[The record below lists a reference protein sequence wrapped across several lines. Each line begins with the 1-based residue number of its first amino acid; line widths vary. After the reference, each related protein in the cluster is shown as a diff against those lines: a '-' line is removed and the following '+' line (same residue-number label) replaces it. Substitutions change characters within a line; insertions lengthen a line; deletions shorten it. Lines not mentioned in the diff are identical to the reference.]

1 MKLSIVKRIIS
12 GTVSAVMIAASV
24 PLSST
29 AAETK
34 IDLGSVTG
42 GTVGGGWG
50 GNGGMNWGGN
60 DGGMDWSGFAG
71 GFNGGGANI
80 GSDAGSGGNAKSG
93 LNAQIKGDMPT
104 TVPSGVEKSSQCKVE
119 KKNYMCKY
127 TGKQKTCNVILPPN
141 YDPNK
146 KYPVMFI
153 LHGIMGSENDMVSGM
168 GVQELMTGLMT
179 SGKAEEFIAV
189 TPNMFTSKTMSGPSG
204 INQQTCA
211 EYDNF
216 LYDVTES
223 LLPFIKENY
232 SVKEGRE
239 NTAITGFSMGGR
251 EAIYCG
257 LMRPDVFGYVG
268 GACPAPG
275 ITPGTDSFMSHP
287 GCMQESEMKFRDVGP
302 EPEVFMITGGTNDSV
317 VGTFPS
323 QYSSI
328 LTKNGVEHVYQSIP
342 GGGHGAESVKPHLYT
357 FMRYAFKGDESSTE
371 TTTTTTSATT
381 TTTTTTKPVTTT
393 TTTVTTIKQLDPK
406 EELDSKVTKW
416 GDANCDGNI
425 DMGDAV
431 AIMQALANPNKYKL
445 SDQGAANADV
455 YDAGSGVTANDA
467 NTIQKYLLG
476 LIKSLPES
484 YSSNL
489 STSTTTTT
497 TTTSELPE
505 TVTTTTTA
513 PVSGGSI
520 NEKFDSGVG
529 DWTGRGGASVAASD
543 TAYYGASGKSLFV
556 TDRSSEWNGAAINLG
571 SEFKAGQTYS
581 VSLGALQLSGSDAT
595 IQISLQHSDG
605 STTSYTSIAK
615 ETCKS
620 GEWTKIENTS
630 FTIPDNA
637 EDMVLYVE
645 TVESSGDLMD
655 FYIDDV
661 LVAAEGTKSSVT
673 TGGAGLVP
681 EIIIPEKPDIDTAKW
696 DSYQET
702 ASAQYIDFYKSS
714 IKHFG
719 NTYRLDS
726 KLAAAEA
733 GSPLTIAY
741 LGGSITEGK
750 NYTSPFSNYVKSTF
764 AKGSFK
770 EINAGLSGTSSVVG
784 LVRSEQEIVSQK
796 ADIIFLEFSVNDHE
810 DIMYKKCFE
819 SCIKKFLD
827 MPNEPAVIVL
837 ITRAQGGFSSQSQ
850 MYPIGKNFDIPVI
863 SMDDALTKAFNS
875 GFLKTGDYYSD
886 EYHPH
891 QKGGQL
897 IADCLAY
904 YFRQAMKSEN
914 LSASY
919 ELPTKAVYGM
929 EYADC
934 VNVNPKDLTNFNA
947 GSWSAGSGY
956 NGSKSLNYSYTL
968 NGGSPMTFKTTGKGL
983 IIVFKANSNGMGSIN
998 VTVNGKTTKV
1008 NGNKQYTWGGPDAEL
1023 GYYQDTT
1030 GELDVSISGSGSF
1043 TIWGIGLIK

>member
-1 MKLSIVKRIIS
+1 MEISRMKKIIS
-12 GTVSAVMIAASV
+12 GTVSAMMIAASV
-24 PLSST
+24 PFSVS
-29 AAETK
+29 AANVSN
-34 IDLGSVTG
+34 DLGSSK
-42 GTVGGGWG
+42 VGGGWG
-50 GNGGMNWGGN
+50 N
-60 DGGMDWSGFAG
+60 GGMDWSGFAG

-80 GSDAGSGGNAKSG
+80 GSDAGSGGNAQSG
-93 LNAQIKGDMPT
+93 LNAEIKNDMPT
-104 TVPSGVEKSSQCKVE
+104 TVPNGAEKSSQCKVE
-119 KKNYMCKY
+119 NKTYTCKF
-127 TGKQKTCNVILPPN
+127 TGKQKKCNVILPPN
-141 YDPNK
+141 YSSSK
-146 KYPVMFI
+146 KYNVMYV
-153 LHGIMGSENDMVSGM
+153 LHGIMGSENDMVNGM
-168 GVQELMTGLMT
+168 GVQELMTGLMS
-179 SGKAEEFIAV
+179 SGQAEEFIVV

-216 LYDVTES
+216 LYDISDS
-223 LLPFIKENY
+223 LIPFIEENY
-232 SVKEGRE
+232 SVKSGRE
-239 NTAITGFSMGGR
+239 YRAITGFSMGGR

-257 LMRPDVFGYVG
+257 LMRPDLFAYVG

-275 ITPGTDSFMSHP
+275 ITPGSDMYMQHP

-302 EPEVFMITGGTNDSV
+302 EPYVFMITGGTNDGT
-317 VGTFPS
+317 VGTFPK
-323 QYSSI
+323 QYSDI
-328 LTKNGVEHVYQSIP
+328 LTRNGVNHVYQSIP
-342 GGGHGAESVKPHLYT
+342 GGGHGADSVKPHLYT
-357 FMRYAFKGDESSTE
+357 FMRYAFKASEPAE
-371 TTTTTTSATT
+371 VTT
-381 TTTTTTKPVTTT
+381 TTTTTAATTT
-393 TTTVTTIKQLDPK
+393 TTSVTTVKQVDPK
-406 EELDSKVTKW
+406 EELNSKVTKW
-416 GDANCDGNI
+416 GDVNCDGLV
-425 DMGDAV
+425 DMSDAV
-431 AIMQALANPNKYKL
+431 AIMQAIVNPNKYQL
-445 SDQGAANADV
+445 SPQSKYNADV
-455 YDAGSGVTANDA
+455 YEAGSGVTTNDA
-467 NTIQKYLLG
+467 TIIQKYLLG
-476 LIKSLPES
+476 LISSLPAS
-484 YSSNL
+484 YSPNL
-489 STSTTTTT
+489 SASTTTEATT
-497 TTTSELPE
+497 TEAITTTSVAAGAL
-505 TVTTTTTA
+505 
-513 PVSGGSI
+513 
-520 NEKFDSGVG
+520 KFDFNSGAG
-529 DWTGRGGASVAASD
+529 DWTGRGAASVAASSD
-543 TAYYGASGKSLFV
+543 AYYGASGQSLYI
-556 TDRSSEWNGAAINLG
+556 TDRNSEWHGAAVNLD
-571 SEFKAGQTYS
+571 SNFKAGQTYS
-581 VSLGALQLSGSDAT
+581 VSLAALQLSGRDAT
-595 IQISLQHSDG
+595 IQISLQHSNG
-605 STTSYTSIAK
+605 SGTSYTSIAK
-615 ETCKS
+615 ATCKS

-637 EDMVLYVE
+637 SDMVLYVE
-645 TVESSGDLMD
+645 TVESSGDLMN

-661 LVAAEGTKSSVT
+661 LVAAEGTQSSVV
-673 TGGAGLVP
+673 TGGEGKVP
-681 EIIIPEKPDIDTAKW
+681 EIIIPDKPDIDTTKW
-696 DSYQET
+696 DNYQET
-702 ASAQYIDFYKSS
+702 ASSQYIDFYKSS

-733 GSPLTIAY
+733 GQPLTIAY

-750 NYTSPFSNYVKSTF
+750 NYTSPFSSYVKSTF

-784 LVRSEQEIVSQK
+784 LVRSEQEIVSQN

-875 GFLKTGDYYSD
+875 GFLKTSVYYSD

-919 ELPTKAVYGM
+919 ELPSKAVYGM

-956 NGSKSLNYSYTL
+956 NSSRSLNYSYNL

-983 IIVFKANSNGMGSIN
+983 IIVFKANSSGMGSIN

-1030 GELDVSISGSGSF
+1030 GELDVSITGSGSF
-1043 TIWGIGLIK
+1043 TIWGMGLIK

>member
-1 MKLSIVKRIIS
+1 MEINTLKKVIS
-12 GTVSAVMIAASV
+12 GTVSAMMIAASV
-24 PLSST
+24 PFSAS
-29 AAETK
+29 AAVGN
-34 IDLGSVTG
+34 IDLGSISG
-42 GTVGGGWG
+42 GKVEGGFG
-50 GNGGMNWGGN
+50 GFGGGMNWGGN
-60 DGGMDWSGFAG
+60 GGGQDWSGFAG

-80 GSDAGSGGNAKSG
+80 GSDAGSGGNAQSG
-93 LNAQIKGDMPT
+93 LNAKIKGDMPT
-104 TVPSGVEKSSQCKVE
+104 TVPSGAEKSSQCKVE

-141 YDPNK
+141 YNSSK
-146 KYPVMFI
+146 KYPVMFV

-168 GVQELMTGLMT
+168 GVQELMTGLMS
-179 SGKAEEFIAV
+179 SGQAEEFIVV

-257 LMRPDVFGYVG
+257 IMRPDVFGYVG

-287 GCMQESEMKFRDVGP
+287 GCMQESEFKFRNVGP

-357 FMRYAFKGDESSTE
+357 FMRYAFKADESS
-371 TTTTTTSATT
+371 SAVVTT
-381 TTTTTTKPVTTT
+381 TTTTTTTAKPTTAATTT
-393 TTTVTTIKQLDPK
+393 TTAKAADPK
-406 EELDSKVTKW
+406 EELNSKVSRW
-416 GDANCDGNI
+416 GDANCDGGI
-425 DMGDAV
+425 DMSDAV
-431 AIMQALANPNKYKL
+431 AIMQSLANPNKYQL
-445 SDQGAANADV
+445 SNQGKFNADV
-455 YDAGSGVTANDA
+455 YEAGSGITTNDA
-467 NTIQKYLLG
+467 FVIQKYLLG

-484 YSSNL
+484 YSDNIN
-489 STSTTTTT
+489 TT
-497 TTTSELPE
+497 PV
-505 TVTTTTTA
+505 VTTTTTEAPAVVTTTTAA

-520 NEKFDSGVG
+520 NDNFDSGIG
-529 DWTGRGGASVAASD
+529 DWSGRGAASVAASGD
-543 TAYYGASGKSLFV
+543 AYYGTSGKSLII
-556 TDRSSEWNGAAINLG
+556 TDRTAEWNGAAIKLG
-571 SEFKAGQTYS
+571 SDFKAGQTYS
-581 VSLGALQLSGSDAT
+581 ISLGALQLSGSSAD
-595 IQISLQHSDG
+595 IQVSLQHSDG

-615 ETCKS
+615 ATCES
-620 GEWTKIENTS
+620 GVWTKIENTS
-630 FTIPDNA
+630 FTIPESA
-637 EDMVLYVE
+637 SDMVLYVE

-655 FYIDDV
+655 FYIDNV
-661 LVAAEGTKSSVT
+661 LVAAEGTKSSVV
-673 TGGAGLVP
+673 TGGESKVP
-681 EIIIPEKPDIDTAKW
+681 EVVVPPTPTVDTTKW
-696 DSYQET
+696 DNYQET

-719 NTYRLDS
+719 NTYRLTQ
-726 KLAAAEA
+726 KLAAAES
-733 GSPLTIAY
+733 GQSLTMAY

-914 LSASY
+914 LSSSY
-919 ELPTKAVYGM
+919 SLPSKAVYGM
-929 EYADC
+929 EYANC
-934 VNVNPKDLTNFNA
+934 VNVNPKDLDGFSA
-947 GSWSAGSGY
+947 GSWTSGSGY

-968 NGGSPMTFKTTGKGL
+968 NGGNPMKFKTRGKGL

-1030 GELDVSISGSGSF
+1030 GDLDVSISGSGSF
-1043 TIWGIGLIK
+1043 TIWGMGLIK

>member
-1 MKLSIVKRIIS
+1 MEINTLKKVIS
-12 GTVSAVMIAASV
+12 GTVSAMMIAASV
-24 PLSST
+24 PFSAS
-29 AAETK
+29 AAVGN
-34 IDLGSVTG
+34 IDLGSISG
-42 GTVGGGWG
+42 GKVEGGFG
-50 GNGGMNWGGN
+50 GFGGGMNWGGN
-60 DGGMDWSGFAG
+60 GGGQDWSGFAG

-80 GSDAGSGGNAKSG
+80 GSDAGSGGNAQSG
-93 LNAQIKGDMPT
+93 LNAKIKGDMPT
-104 TVPSGVEKSSQCKVE
+104 TVPSGAEKSSQCKVE

-141 YDPNK
+141 YNSSK
-146 KYPVMFI
+146 KYPVMFV

-179 SGKAEEFIAV
+179 SGQAEEFIVV
-189 TPNMFTSKTMSGPSG
+189 TPNMFTSKTMNSPSG

-257 LMRPDVFGYVG
+257 IMRPDVFGYVG

-275 ITPGTDSFMSHP
+275 ITPGTDSFMTHP
-287 GCMQESEMKFRDVGP
+287 GCMQESEFKFRNVGP

-357 FMRYAFKGDESSTE
+357 FMRYAFKADESS
-371 TTTTTTSATT
+371 SAVVTT
-381 TTTTTTKPVTTT
+381 TTTTTTTAKPTTAATTT
-393 TTTVTTIKQLDPK
+393 TTAKAADPK
-406 EELDSKVTKW
+406 EELNSKVSRW
-416 GDANCDGNI
+416 GDANCDGGI
-425 DMGDAV
+425 DMSDAV
-431 AIMQALANPNKYKL
+431 AIMQSLANPNKYQL
-445 SDQGAANADV
+445 SNQGKFNADV
-455 YDAGSGVTANDA
+455 YEAGSGITTNDA
-467 NTIQKYLLG
+467 FVIQKYLLG

-484 YSSNL
+484 YSDNIN
-489 STSTTTTT
+489 TT
-497 TTTSELPE
+497 PV
-505 TVTTTTTA
+505 VTTTTTEAPAVVTTTTAA

-520 NEKFDSGVG
+520 NDNFDSGIG
-529 DWTGRGGASVAASD
+529 DWSGRGAASVAASGD
-543 TAYYGASGKSLFV
+543 AYYGTSGKSLII
-556 TDRSSEWNGAAINLG
+556 TDRTAEWNGAAIKLG
-571 SEFKAGQTYS
+571 SDFKAGQTYS
-581 VSLGALQLSGSDAT
+581 ISLGALQLSGSSAD
-595 IQISLQHSDG
+595 IQVSLQHSDG

-615 ETCKS
+615 ATCES
-620 GEWTKIENTS
+620 GVWTKIENTS
-630 FTIPDNA
+630 FTIPESA
-637 EDMVLYVE
+637 SDMVLYVE

-655 FYIDDV
+655 FYIDNV
-661 LVAAEGTKSSVT
+661 LVAAEGTKSSVV
-673 TGGAGLVP
+673 TGGESKVP
-681 EIIIPEKPDIDTAKW
+681 EVVVPPTPTVDTTKW
-696 DSYQET
+696 DNYQET

-719 NTYRLDS
+719 NTYRLTQ
-726 KLAAAEA
+726 KLAAAES
-733 GSPLTIAY
+733 GQSLTMAY

-897 IADCLAY
+897 IADCLSY
-904 YFRQAMKSEN
+904 YFRQAMKSEHA
-914 LSASY
+914 SASY
-919 ELPTKAVYGM
+919 TLPSKAVYGM

-934 VNVNPKDLTNFNA
+934 VNVNPKDLDGFSA
-947 GSWSAGSGY
+947 GSWTSGSGY

-968 NGGSPMTFKTTGKGL
+968 NGGNPMKFKTTGKGI

-1030 GELDVSISGSGSF
+1030 GDLDVSISGSGSF
-1043 TIWGIGLIK
+1043 TIWGMGLIK

>member
-1 MKLSIVKRIIS
+1 MKKVVS
-12 GTVSAVMIAASV
+12 GTVSALMIAASV
-24 PLSST
+24 PFPST
-29 AAETK
+29 AA
-34 IDLGSVTG
+34 DVNNLGSVTNG
-42 GTVGGGWG
+42 VVGGGFGDWG
-50 GNGGMNWGGN
+50 GGMNWGGN
-60 DGGMDWSGFAG
+60 NGGGMDWSGFAG
-71 GFNGGGANI
+71 GFDNSGANI
-80 GSDAGSGGNAKSG
+80 GSDAGSGGNATSG
-93 LNAQIKGDMPT
+93 LNAKIKNDMPT
-104 TVPSGVEKSSQCKVE
+104 TVPNGAEAKSQCKVE
-119 KKNYMCKY
+119 NKTYTCKF
-127 TGKQKTCNVILPPN
+127 TGKQKKCNVILPPN
-141 YDPNK
+141 YDSSK
-146 KYPVMFI
+146 KYPVMFV
-153 LHGIMGSENDMVSGM
+153 LHGIMGSENDMVNGM

-179 SGKAEEFIAV
+179 SGKAEEFIVV

-216 LYDVTES
+216 LYDVTDS

-275 ITPGTDSFMSHP
+275 ITPGSDMYMQHP

-357 FMRYAFKGDESSTE
+357 FFRYVFKSDESSVV
-371 TTTTTTSATT
+371 TTTTTATTATTTTTTVAATSATT
-381 TTTTTTKPVTTT
+381 TTAVD
-393 TTTVTTIKQLDPK
+393 IKAVL
-406 EELDSKVTKW
+406 EANVTKW
-416 GDANCDGNI
+416 GDANNDGGV
-425 DMGDAV
+425 DMSDV
-431 AIMQALANPNKYKL
+431 VLIMQSLANPNKYRL
-445 SDQGAANADV
+445 DSPGFYNADV
-455 YDAGSGVTANDA
+455 SEAGGGITSNDA
-467 NTIQKYLLG
+467 LVIQKFLLG
-476 LIKSLPES
+476 TITKLPES
-484 YSSNL
+484 YASNIPDGGYDV
-489 STSTTTTT
+489 TTTKATTTTVNDV
-497 TTTSELPE
+497 
-505 TVTTTTTA
+505 VTTTTTA
-513 PVSGGSI
+513 PVAGASLKE
-520 NEKFDSGVG
+520 NFDTGVG
-529 DWTGRGGASVAASD
+529 DWTGRGGASVAVSD
-543 TAYYGASGKSLFV
+543 NAYYGASGKSLLV

-571 SEFKAGQTYS
+571 SDFKAGQTYS
-581 VSLGALQLSGSDAT
+581 VSLAALQLSGSDAT
-595 IQISLQHSDG
+595 IQISLQQGGNGGG
-605 STTSYTSIAK
+605 SAVYTSIAK
-615 ETCKS
+615 ASCKS

-630 FTIPDNA
+630 FTIPDNTG
-637 EDMVLYVE
+637 DMVLYVE
-645 TVESSGDLMD
+645 TIESSGDLMD

-661 LVAAEGTKSSVT
+661 LVAAEGTQSPVV
-673 TGGAGLVP
+673 TGGEGKVP
-681 EIIIPEKPDIDTAKW
+681 EIIIPDKPDIDTSKW
-696 DSYQET
+696 DNYQET

-733 GSPLTIAY
+733 GQPLTIAY

-750 NYTSPFSNYVKSTF
+750 NYTSPFSNYVRSTF

-875 GFLKTGDYYSD
+875 GFLKTSDYYSD

-904 YFRQAMKSEN
+904 YFRQAMKSEH

-934 VNVNPKDLTNFNA
+934 VNVNPKDLDGFNA
-947 GSWSAGSGY
+947 GSWTSGSGY
-956 NGSKSLNYSYTL
+956 NSSKSLNYSYNL
-968 NGGSPMTFKTTGKGL
+968 NGGNPMKFKTTGKGL
-983 IIVFKANSNGMGSIN
+983 IIVFKANSSGMGSIN

-1023 GYYQDTT
+1023 GYYQETS
-1030 GELDVSISGSGSF
+1030 GELDVSITGSGSF

>member
-1 MKLSIVKRIIS
+1 MKLSKVKRIIS
-12 GTVSAVMIAASV
+12 GTVSALMIAASV

-34 IDLGSVTG
+34 IDLGSVNG

-60 DGGMDWSGFAG
+60 GGGMDWSGFAG

-80 GSDAGSGGNAKSG
+80 GTDAGSGGNAKSG

-119 KKNYMCKY
+119 KKTYMCKY

-232 SVKEGRE
+232 SIKEGRE

-257 LMRPDVFGYVG
+257 IMRPDVFGYVG

-287 GCMQESEMKFRDVGP
+287 GCMQESEFKFRNVGP

-445 SDQGAANADV
+445 SEQGAANADV

-520 NEKFDSGVG
+520 NENFDSGVG

-556 TDRSSEWNGAAINLG
+556 TDRSSEWNGAAITLG

-615 ETCKS
+615 ATCKS

-637 EDMVLYVE
+637 GDMVLYVE

-681 EIIIPEKPDIDTAKW
+681 EIIIPEKPDIDTSKW

-702 ASAQYIDFYKSS
+702 ASSQYIDFYKSS

-875 GFLKTGDYYSD
+875 GFLKTGDYFSD

-934 VNVNPKDLTNFNA
+934 VNVNPKDLDNFNA
-947 GSWSAGSGY
+947 GSWTSGSGY

-968 NGGSPMTFKTTGKGL
+968 NGGNPMKFKTTGKGL
-983 IIVFKANSNGMGSIN
+983 IIVFKANSSGMGSIN

-1030 GELDVSISGSGSF
+1030 GELDVSITGSGSF

>member
-1 MKLSIVKRIIS
+1 MEINTLKKVIS
-12 GTVSAVMIAASV
+12 GTVSAMMIAASV
-24 PLSST
+24 PFSAS
-29 AAETK
+29 AAVGN
-34 IDLGSVTG
+34 IDLGSISG
-42 GTVGGGWG
+42 GKVEGGFG
-50 GNGGMNWGGN
+50 GFGGGMNWGGN
-60 DGGMDWSGFAG
+60 GGGQDWSGFAG

-80 GSDAGSGGNAKSG
+80 GSDAGSGGNAQSG
-93 LNAQIKGDMPT
+93 LNAKIKGDMPT
-104 TVPSGVEKSSQCKVE
+104 TVPSGAEKSSQCKVE

-141 YDPNK
+141 YNSSK
-146 KYPVMFI
+146 KYPVMFV

-168 GVQELMTGLMT
+168 GVQELMTGLMS
-179 SGKAEEFIAV
+179 SGQAEEFIVV

-257 LMRPDVFGYVG
+257 IMRPDVFGYVG

-287 GCMQESEMKFRDVGP
+287 GCMQESEFKFRNVGP

-357 FMRYAFKGDESSTE
+357 FMRYAFKADESS
-371 TTTTTTSATT
+371 SAVVTT
-381 TTTTTTKPVTTT
+381 TTTTTTTAKPTTAATTT
-393 TTTVTTIKQLDPK
+393 TTAKAADPK
-406 EELDSKVTKW
+406 EELNSKVSRW
-416 GDANCDGNI
+416 GDANCDGGI
-425 DMGDAV
+425 DMSDAV
-431 AIMQALANPNKYKL
+431 AIMQSLANPNKYQL
-445 SDQGAANADV
+445 SNQGKFNADV
-455 YDAGSGVTANDA
+455 YEAGSGITTNDA
-467 NTIQKYLLG
+467 FVIQKYLLG

-484 YSSNL
+484 YSDNIN
-489 STSTTTTT
+489 TT
-497 TTTSELPE
+497 PV
-505 TVTTTTTA
+505 VTTTTTEAPAVVTTTTAA

-520 NEKFDSGVG
+520 NDNFDSGIG
-529 DWTGRGGASVAASD
+529 DWSGRGAASVAASGD
-543 TAYYGASGKSLFV
+543 AYYGTSGKSLII
-556 TDRSSEWNGAAINLG
+556 TDRTAEWNGAAIKLG
-571 SEFKAGQTYS
+571 SDFKAGQTYS
-581 VSLGALQLSGSDAT
+581 ISLGALQLSGSSAD
-595 IQISLQHSDG
+595 IQVSLQHSDG

-615 ETCKS
+615 ATCES
-620 GEWTKIENTS
+620 GVWTKIENTS
-630 FTIPDNA
+630 FTIPESA
-637 EDMVLYVE
+637 SDMVLYVE

-655 FYIDDV
+655 FYIDNV
-661 LVAAEGTKSSVT
+661 LVAAEGTKSSVV
-673 TGGAGLVP
+673 TGGESKVP
-681 EIIIPEKPDIDTAKW
+681 EVVVPPTPTVDTTKW
-696 DSYQET
+696 DNYQET

-719 NTYRLDS
+719 NTYRLTQ
-726 KLAAAEA
+726 KLAAAES
-733 GSPLTIAY
+733 GQSLTMAY

-897 IADCLAY
+897 IADCLSY
-904 YFRQAMKSEN
+904 YFRQAMKSEHA
-914 LSASY
+914 SASY
-919 ELPTKAVYGM
+919 TLPSKAVYGM

-934 VNVNPKDLTNFNA
+934 VNVNPKDLDGFSA
-947 GSWSAGSGY
+947 GSWTSGSGY

-968 NGGSPMTFKTTGKGL
+968 NGGNPMKFKTTGKGI

-1030 GELDVSISGSGSF
+1030 GDLDVSISGSGSF
-1043 TIWGIGLIK
+1043 TIWGMGLIK

>member
-1 MKLSIVKRIIS
+1 MKSSRVKKIIS
-12 GTVSAVMIAASV
+12 GTVSAMMIAASI
-24 PLSST
+24 PFSSS
-29 AAETK
+29 AAVGN
-34 IDLGSVTG
+34 IDTGSVTG
-42 GTVGGGWG
+42 GNVGGGFGGWG
-50 GNGGMNWGGN
+50 GNG
-60 DGGMDWSGFAG
+60 GGMDWSGFAG
-71 GFNGGGANI
+71 GFNDTNNTIGA
-80 GSDAGSGGNAKSG
+80 DAGSGGNAKSG
-93 LNAQIKGDMPT
+93 LNAEIKNDMPT
-104 TVPSGVEKSSQCKVE
+104 TVPNGAEQTSKCKVE
-119 KKNYMCKY
+119 KKTYMCKF

-141 YDPNK
+141 YDSSK
-146 KYPVMFI
+146 KYPVMFV
-153 LHGIMGSENDMVSGM
+153 LHGIMGSENDMVNGM
-168 GVQELMTGLMT
+168 GVQELMTGLMS
-179 SGKAEEFIAV
+179 SGKAEEFIVV

-216 LYDVTES
+216 LYDVTDS

-232 SVKEGRE
+232 PIKEGRE

-275 ITPGTDSFMSHP
+275 ITPGSDMYMQHP

-302 EPEVFMITGGTNDSV
+302 EPAVFMITGGTNDTV

-342 GGGHGAESVKPHLYT
+342 GGGHGADSVKPHLYT
-357 FMRYAFKGDESSTE
+357 FFRYVFKGNESQTV
-371 TTTTTTSATT
+371 TTTTTATT
-381 TTTTTTKPVTTT
+381 TTTTTTTAAPVVTTT
-393 TTTVTTIKQLDPK
+393 VDIKAAL
-406 EELDSKVTKW
+406 EAKVSKW
-416 GDANCDGNI
+416 GDANNDGDV
-425 DMGDAV
+425 DMSDV
-431 AIMQALANPNKYKL
+431 VLIMQSLANPNKYKL
-445 SDQGAANADV
+445 GDPGIYNADV
-455 YDAGSGVTANDA
+455 SEAGGGITSNDA
-467 NTIQKYLLG
+467 LAIQKFLLG
-476 LIKSLPES
+476 TVPRLPES
-484 YSSNL
+484 YSSNA
-489 STSTTTTT
+489 SVGTT
-497 TTTSELPE
+497 PAQ
-505 TVTTTTTA
+505 TTTTTA
-513 PVSGGSI
+513 PVVTATTTAPPAASTLI
-520 NEKFDSGVG
+520 KENFDSGVG

-543 TAYYGASGKSLFV
+543 TAYYGTSGKSLFV
-556 TDRSSEWNGAAINLG
+556 SDRSAEWNGAAIALG
-571 SEFKAGQTYS
+571 SDFKAGQTYS

-595 IQISLQHSDG
+595 IQISLQQGGNGGG
-605 STTSYTSIAK
+605 SAVYTSIAK
-615 ETCKS
+615 ASCKS

-630 FTIPDNA
+630 FTVPDNA
-637 EDMVLYVE
+637 GDMTLYVE

-661 LVAAEGTKSSVT
+661 LVAAEGTQSSVV
-673 TGGAGLVP
+673 TGGTGLVP
-681 EIIIPEKPDIDTAKW
+681 EIIIPEKPDIDTSKW
-696 DSYQET
+696 DNYQET

-750 NYTSPFSNYVKSTF
+750 NYTTPFSNYVKSTF

-837 ITRAQGGFSSQSQ
+837 ITRAKGGFSSQSQ

-875 GFLKTGDYYSD
+875 GFLQPGDYYTD

-897 IADCLAY
+897 VADCLAY
-904 YFRQAMKSEN
+904 YFRQAMKSEH

-929 EYADC
+929 EYANC
-934 VNVNPKDLTNFNA
+934 VNVNPKDLGNFNA

-956 NGSKSLNYSYTL
+956 NSSKSLNYSYNL
-968 NGGSPMTFKTTGKGL
+968 NGGNPMKFKTQGKGL
-983 IIVFKANSNGMGSIN
+983 IIVFKANSSGMGSIN

-1023 GYYQDTT
+1023 GYYQETSGD
-1030 GELDVSISGSGSF
+1030 LDVSITGSGSF